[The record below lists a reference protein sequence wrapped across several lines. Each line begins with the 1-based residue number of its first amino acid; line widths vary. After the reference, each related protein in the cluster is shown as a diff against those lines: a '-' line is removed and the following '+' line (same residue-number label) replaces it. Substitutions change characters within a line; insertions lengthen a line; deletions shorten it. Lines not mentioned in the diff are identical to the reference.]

1 MPLLMLRKYQRIVLA
16 VYLIAAGI
24 FLAACDAPESVSTAQ
39 FASVDIDARVDSLI
53 ADMTLAEKIGQMTQ
67 AEITGLKDPDDVANY
82 FLGSVLSGGGA
93 DPAAG
98 NDVNSWT
105 EAYEDLQRRSLQTR
119 LAIPILYGVDAVH
132 GHNNVLG
139 AVIFPHNIG
148 LGATRNA
155 DLVEEIARITAVEV
169 RATGINWNFAP
180 CVCVARDIRWGRTY
194 EAFSEEPELA
204 AELGAAAVRGYQT
217 SDLSD
222 PLAVL
227 ASAKHYVGDGGTAFG
242 TGDFENAPLDQGDMQ
257 VSEEELREIHLPPF
271 YSVIEAGTGT
281 IMPSYSSWNGEKLHG
296 HEYLLTTVLKEEMGY
311 EGFLISDYNAIQQVH
326 SDFKTAVGMSINAG
340 VDMAMMPNDYIE
352 FIEALTELV
361 EEGTVS
367 EERIDD
373 AVRRI
378 LRVKFQMGLMDDDA
392 PLMADRSL
400 LERFGSDEH
409 REVARRAVRESLVL
423 LKNEA
428 GALPL
433 SKDIE
438 RIHVAGKSADDIG
451 NQSGGWTIEWQGA
464 SGEVT
469 TGGTTILE
477 AIRRA
482 VGADTEVTFSL
493 DGSGAEG
500 ADAVIVVIGETPYA
514 EGSGDTDDLTLD
526 AEDIA
531 AVEAAHASGAPV
543 ITILISGRPMILGET
558 LDRSDAFLA
567 AWLPGTEG
575 QGVADVIFG
584 DYAPT
589 GKLSFTWPR
598 SMPRTS
604 PRWKRRMRRA
614 RPSSPSSFPGG
625 P

>member
-1 MPLLMLRKYQRIVLA
+1 MLRNYQRIVFA
-16 VYLIAAGI
+16 VYLIGAGI

-39 FASVDIDARVDSLI
+39 LASVDIDARVDSLI

-433 SKDIE
+433 SKDIA

-493 DGSGAEG
+493 DGNGAEG

-598 SMPRTS
+598 SMDQVPLTVGADDYD
-604 PRWKRRMRRA
+604 PLFEWGYGL
-614 RPSSPSSFPGG
+614 SF
-625 P
+625 